1 MAQDKVVKITDK
13 LWDVAERR
21 ANKSPTGTGFA
32 RTKNQSVRYTKD
44 GFLGIPMIES
54 VRFIESPMLED
65 SDDD

>member
-1 MAQDKVVKITDK
+1 MALVKIIDK
-13 LWDVAERR
+13 LVDVAKAR
-21 ANKSPTGTGFA
+21 ADKSPEGTGFA

-44 GFLGIPMIES
+44 HLLPGMDHIES